1 MKHIKTLIALSVIAS
16 SLLAGSAFAGREG
29 GFMKKAPSAKQA
41 EQAQR
46 AVAASGPTQTVAS
59 QKQPCIK

>member
-16 SLLAGSAFAGREG
+16 SLLAESAFAGRAG
-29 GFMKKAPSAKQA
+29 GFIKQVPSAKQA

-46 AVAASGPTQTVAS
+46 AGVASGPTQTVAP
-59 QKQPCIK
+59 QKQPRIK

>member
-29 GFMKKAPSAKQA
+29 GFIKQVPSAKQA

-46 AVAASGPTQTVAS
+46 AGVASGPTQTIAS

>member
-29 GFMKKAPSAKQA
+29 GFIKQVPSAKQA

-46 AVAASGPTQTVAS
+46 AGVASGPTQTVAS
-59 QKQPCIK
+59 QKQPRIK